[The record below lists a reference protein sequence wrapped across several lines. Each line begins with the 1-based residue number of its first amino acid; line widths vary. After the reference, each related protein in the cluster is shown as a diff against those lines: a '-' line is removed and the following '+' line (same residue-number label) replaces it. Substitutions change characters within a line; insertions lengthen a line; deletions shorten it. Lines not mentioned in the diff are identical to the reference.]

1 MSATIIVV
9 GRFAAGYEEYFAE
22 YSARVRAFLQSKGAV
37 TVRRQ
42 RIEQTLYGSD
52 PADLVMLIDFPAR
65 ETARDAFFEP
75 AYLELIPLR
84 DKVFSEF
91 RMYVATSGEI

>member
-9 GRFAAGYEEYFAE
+9 GRFAAGYEAYFAE

-42 RIEQTLYGSD
+42 RIEQTLYGGD
-52 PADLVMLIDFPAR
+52 PADLVMAGTRRRKSPKLCTASASSQSMVRQISTPAR
-65 ETARDAFFEP
+65 RP
-75 AYLELIPLR
+75 
-84 DKVFSEF
+84 S
-91 RMYVATSGEI
+91 